1 MKKILGGSM
10 VVVLG
15 VIGMLAAK
23 TPTTPTGTSELELS
37 NAEALADG
45 EFTDG
50 CRWSRVFDKKGCVFH
65 VCVANGSGDVCTC
78 GDVDD

>member
-1 MKKILGGSM
+1 M

-15 VIGMLAAK
+15 VIGMVAAK
-23 TPTTPTGTSELELS
+23 TPTTPTGTSELELA

-45 EFTDG
+45 ESMG
-50 CRWSRVFDKKGCVFH
+50 SCRWSRVFDDKGCVFH
-65 VCVANGSGDVCTC
+65 VCVANGSGNICTC